1 MRDYQSSL
9 MLKLSNWTVWPTYKL
24 LLCMQS
30 VSQYILLLNMNVS
43 KLCFGQLK
51 LSVCLL
57 LLKHTLSLELLSNIC
72 HHNIEYKNICVKFLG
87 TFSASDD
94 ERWRNDVGIS
104 HVYGWL
110 WGCTGECFAAKSLS
124 QSHRINTS
132 FYFLSGNRDRQIS
145 WWYSLDRR
153 NCQKIGLFE
162 KTF

>member
-1 MRDYQSSL
+1 
-9 MLKLSNWTVWPTYKL
+9 
-24 LLCMQS
+24 MQS

-94 ERWRNDVGIS
+94 ER
-104 HVYGWL
+104 
-110 WGCTGECFAAKSLS
+110 
-124 QSHRINTS
+124 
-132 FYFLSGNRDRQIS
+132 
-145 WWYSLDRR
+145 
-153 NCQKIGLFE
+153 
-162 KTF
+162 